1 MSFRLAAVALTA
13 FAFASIVTAQEA
25 SDVKIHHSEA
35 GGVSV
40 RFLNIP
46 WGPQTFS
53 AMEHPGDGFY
63 SDRTWPFTRLESKVA
78 VSIGETD
85 LPAGNYA
92 LVFHPNKGQGMVLEA
107 VKIAAGEFLQEG
119 NIMTKTP
126 EGDSVY
132 KSPAIFE
139 LVDETL
145 PALEV
150 SLVADDDE
158 IRLRVAYG
166 NRRLQRTLKR
176 REVK

>member
-13 FAFASIVTAQEA
+13 FASVVTAQQAPDLE
-25 SDVKIHHSEA
+25 IHHSEA
-35 GGVSV
+35 GGVTV

-63 SDRTWPFTRLESKVA
+63 SDRTWPFARLESEVA
-78 VSIGETD
+78 VSIGEAE

-107 VKIAAGEFLQEG
+107 VKIAPGEFLQAG

-126 EGDSVY
+126 EGESAY
-132 KSPAIFE
+132 KSLAIFE
-139 LVDETL
+139 LVEETL
-145 PALEV
+145 PALDV
-150 SLVADDDE
+150 SLTAGE
-158 IRLRVAYG
+158 TGIALRVAYG
-166 NRRLQRTLKR
+166 NRRLQRTLKPPEAR
-176 REVK
+176 

>member
-13 FAFASIVTAQEA
+13 FATIVTAQETP
-25 SDVKIHHSEA
+25 DLEIHHSEA
-35 GGVSV
+35 GGVTV

-46 WGPQTFS
+46 WGPQTFA
-53 AMEHPGDGFY
+53 AMERPGEGFY
-63 SDRTWPFTRLESKVA
+63 SDRTWPFARLESEVA
-78 VSIGETD
+78 VSIGEAE

-107 VKIAAGEFLQEG
+107 VKIGLGEFLRAG

-126 EGDSVY
+126 EGESVY

-139 LVDETL
+139 LLDETL
-145 PALEV
+145 PTLDV
-150 SLVADDDE
+150 SLAAVEDE
-158 IRLRVAYG
+158 ITLLVAYG

-176 REVK
+176 RDVK